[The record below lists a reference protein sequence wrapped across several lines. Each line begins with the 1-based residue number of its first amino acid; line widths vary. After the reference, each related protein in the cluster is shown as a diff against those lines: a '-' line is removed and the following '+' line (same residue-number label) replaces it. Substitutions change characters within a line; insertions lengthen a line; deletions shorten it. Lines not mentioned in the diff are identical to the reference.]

1 MCRRGVWLED
11 GTYLISRRDSKDKL
25 LALYAA
31 NDECVSSFFQR
42 DPVDARKTST
52 YRNTNSFSCCDG
64 QLYYG
69 YPFCDTLFPVIG
81 TQVTPKF
88 LLDFGKYQVDYS
100 DVVVEDG
107 CLEIEKKV
115 GRKPFIRHLIF
126 HVCPNYLILILLN
139 DKNQISLCFHSLQ
152 THQTM
157 NGVKIVD
164 DMYLK
169 GCMFP
174 LTFKN
179 APFEV
184 IDGYMYGI
192 MYPVMLLNAY
202 EQFRANLSA
211 VDWRQFAAANPRL
224 VSLFK
229 GLSEEDNPVLLR
241 IKLKE

>member
-1 MCRRGVWLED
+1 
-11 GTYLISRRDSKDKL
+11 
-25 LALYAA
+25 
-31 NDECVSSFFQR
+31 
-42 DPVDARKTST
+42 
-52 YRNTNSFSCCDG
+52 
-64 QLYYG
+64 
-69 YPFCDTLFPVIG
+69 
-81 TQVTPKF
+81 
-88 LLDFGKYQVDYS
+88 
-100 DVVVEDG
+100 
-107 CLEIEKKV
+107 
-115 GRKPFIRHLIF
+115 
-126 HVCPNYLILILLN
+126 
-139 DKNQISLCFHSLQ
+139 
-152 THQTM
+152 M